1 MTQQRHRDAGVGGP
15 GLAALTENLGKKGN
29 WAVI

>member
-1 MTQQRHRDAGVGGP
+1 MWLSPSASEPGP